1 MPPNT
6 RASAISATAAEKLA
20 NDRVPGRSSDVKVKG
35 ELSPNMAARIDAAE
49 PLTVEWPDG
58 YSGCG
63 GVPDGRA
70 SSHGVHAVSGSV
82 LALPSVSAKRI
93 AVIGRQNTYR
103 YLRSKQAIAASA
115 METPNKANRCAFAV
129 KFKDRLAEIY
139 AATRFQNNAA
149 FPAQNSANSVW
160 SAERDDPVK
169 IPITLLSL

>member
-20 NDRVPGRSSDVKVKG
+20 NDRVPARSSDVKVKG

-70 SSHGVHAVSGSV
+70 SSHGVHVVSGSV
-82 LALPSVSAKRI
+82 LALPSVSPKRI
-93 AVIGRQNTYR
+93 AVIGRQKTYR
-103 YLRSKQAIAASA
+103 YLPSKQAIAASA

-129 KFKDRLAEIY
+129 KLKDRLSGTSAP
-139 AATRFQNNAA
+139 TRFPQKPAARPQN
-149 FPAQNSANSVW
+149 
-160 SAERDDPVK
+160 
-169 IPITLLSL
+169 